1 MYICDMHCD
10 SILRVNSSR
19 GLVEKHNFSSDYPQ
33 MQFVALFV
41 PKGEESPRERRRRT
55 MHLLDVYLSER
66 ERLKLV
72 SVADC
77 HDLNYAIETERRSTL
92 LSIEGGAGLFADSE
106 ELLTLYRA
114 GLRVLGLAW
123 DGNELSA
130 SAWDKE
136 DYGLTA
142 EGRALAR
149 RASEMGIILDVSH
162 MSDRAFYDLLEL
174 TPYPLLATHSN
185 FRDVCPSPRN
195 LTKDMAAKIVAR
207 GGVIGLNLYP
217 PFLTENLVCTPEDI
231 LRHVDYA
238 LENFG
243 ENSLGFGFDID
254 GTDGMYPEGFDERSS
269 IHDRMLELLDKRY
282 SASVVER
289 LAGGN
294 VIEFCRNNL

>member
-1 MYICDMHCD
+1 MHCD

-19 GLVEKHNFSSDYPQ
+19 GLIGRHNFSSEHPQ

-41 PKGEESPRERRRRT
+41 PRGEDSPRERRRKV
-55 MHLLDVYLSER
+55 MHLADVYLSER

-77 HDLNYAIETERRSTL
+77 HDLNYSIETERRATL
-92 LSIEGGAGLFADSE
+92 LSLEGGGGLFADSE
-106 ELLTLYRA
+106 ELTTLYRA

-123 DGNELSA
+123 DDNELAA
-130 SAWDKE
+130 SAWNKE

-142 EGRALAR
+142 EGKDLVR

-162 MSDRAFYDLLEL
+162 LSDRAFYDLVEQ
-174 TPYPLLATHSN
+174 TPYPVLATHSN
-185 FRDVCPSPRN
+185 FREVCPSPRN

-217 PFLTENLVCTPEDI
+217 PFLTENLVCTAEDI

-269 IHDRMLELLDKRY
+269 IHDRMIELLDKRY
-282 SASVVER
+282 SSSVIEKI
-289 LAGGN
+289 AGGN